1 MKRRRL
7 IKLAALSL
15 AGLALPVAWLH
26 RLRADVFFN
35 ELFGDASFAARIG
48 RIHHAQD
55 GEAGGRGRALIADL
69 ASRPLQTM
77 EVCLRECVGAD
88 LEALDVVVVDGWVMA
103 RTEADLCAAVHL
115 DRSLA

>member
-15 AGLALPVAWLH
+15 AGLALPVAWLN
-26 RLRADVFFN
+26 RLRADVVFN

-48 RIHHAQD
+48 RIRLAED
-55 GEAGGRGRALIADL
+55 GKAGARGRMLIADL
-69 ASRPLQTM
+69 APDSARAKAERLH
-77 EVCLRECVGAD
+77 ERIAAD
-88 LEALDVVVVDGWVMA
+88 FETLDVVVVDGWVMA

-115 DRSLA
+115 DRSFA